1 MTTQAIS
8 EAQLHALADG
18 VLPEEQ
24 RAAIDAHLRAHPQD
38 AARVDAWREQNRQL
52 RALFD
57 PVLDEAVPPRLM
69 QAASPPAANGA
80 WQRHA
85 MQAAA
90 AIVLVIA
97 GGAGGWLLR
106 DDGGDSGD
114 SGDMRAASANPLAL
128 ARSAAIAHA
137 VYTPEVRHP
146 VEVGVEQ
153 EAHLVQWLSKR
164 LGSTLQPPV
173 LSPLG
178 YHLIGGRLLPGDGD
192 GPVAQFMYEEG
203 TGKRLTLYVARERAG
218 KQETAFRYTQEKD
231 LGVFYWIDG
240 QMGYALS
247 ARLPKAELGKIAD
260 AVYAQLEA
268 HR

>member
-1 MTTQAIS
+1 MRTQAIS

-18 VLPEEQ
+18 VLPEGQ
-24 RAAIDAHLRAHPQD
+24 RAAVDAHLCAHPQD

-57 PVLDEAVPPRLM
+57 PVLDEAVQPHLM

-80 WQRHA
+80 WQRPA

-97 GGAGGWLLR
+97 GGMGGWLLR
-106 DDGGDSGD
+106 GDGGDT
-114 SGDMRAASANPLAL
+114 GDMRAASAL

-146 VEVGVEQ
+146 VEVGVAQ

-164 LGSTLQPPV
+164 LGSTLRPPV

-192 GPVAQFMYEEG
+192 GPVAQFMYEDG
-203 TGKRLTLYVARERAG
+203 GGKRLTLYVAKERAG
-218 KQETAFRYTQEKD
+218 RQETAFRYTQEKD

-260 AVYAQLEA
+260 AVYTQLEA
-268 HR
+268 HG

>member
-18 VLPEEQ
+18 VLPEAQ

-57 PVLDEAVPPRLM
+57 PVLDEAVPPALL

-106 DDGGDSGD
+106 GDGGDT
-114 SGDMRAASANPLAL
+114 GDMRAASASPLAL

-164 LGSTLQPPV
+164 LGSKLQPPV

-203 TGKRLTLYVARERAG
+203 GGKRLTLYVAKERAG
-218 KQETAFRYTQEKD
+218 RQETAFRYTQEKD

-260 AVYAQLEA
+260 AVYAQLES
-268 HR
+268 H

>member
-1 MTTQAIS
+1 MTMQAIS

-18 VLPEEQ
+18 VLQEEQ
-24 RAAIDAHLRAHPQD
+24 RAAVDAHLHAHPQD

-57 PVLDEAVPPRLM
+57 PVLDEAVPSHLM

-106 DDGGDSGD
+106 GDGGDT
-114 SGDMRAASANPLAL
+114 GDMRTASASPLAL

-164 LGSTLQPPV
+164 LGSTLQPPA
-173 LSPLG
+173 LAPLG
-178 YHLIGGRLLPGDGD
+178 YQLIGGRLLPGDGD
-192 GPVAQFMYEEG
+192 GPVAQFMYEDG
-203 TGKRLTLYVARERAG
+203 GGKRLTLYVAKERAG

-240 QMGYALS
+240 QLGYALS
-247 ARLPKAELGKIAD
+247 ANLPKQELGKIAN
-260 AVYAQLEA
+260 AVYAQLEQP
-268 HR
+268 R

>member
-18 VLPEEQ
+18 VLPEAQ

-57 PVLDEAVPPRLM
+57 PVLDEAVPPALR

-90 AIVLVIA
+90 AVVLVIA

-106 DDGGDSGD
+106 GGDGVT
-114 SGDMRAASANPLAL
+114 ASASAVSL

-146 VEVGVEQ
+146 VEVGAAQ

-164 LGSTLQPPV
+164 LGTKLQPPA

-178 YHLIGGRLLPGDGD
+178 YQLIGGRLLPGDGD
-192 GPVAQFMYEEG
+192 GPVAQFMYED
-203 TGKRLTLYVARERAG
+203 GKGQRLTLYVARERAG
-218 KQETAFRYTQEKD
+218 RQETAFRYTQEKD
-231 LGVFYWIDG
+231 LSVFYWIDG
-240 QMGYALS
+240 QLGYALS
-247 ARLPKAELGKIAD
+247 ASLPKQALGKIAD
-260 AVYAQLEA
+260 AVYAQLEQA
-268 HR
+268 R

>member
-24 RAAIDAHLRAHPQD
+24 RAAIEAHLRAHPED
-38 AARVDAWREQNRQL
+38 AARVDAWRAQNRQL

-57 PVLDEAVPPRLM
+57 PVLDETVPPALL
-69 QAASPPAANGA
+69 QATSPPAANGA
-80 WQRHA
+80 WRRPA

-90 AIVLVIA
+90 AVVLVIA

-106 DDGGDSGD
+106 GDAGGSIT
-114 SGDMRAASANPLAL
+114 ASASPLAL

-164 LGSTLQPPV
+164 LGTKLQPPA

-192 GPVAQFMYEEG
+192 GPVAQFMYEDG
-203 TGKRLTLYVARERAG
+203 GGKRLTLYVAKERAG
-218 KQETAFRYTQEKD
+218 RQETAFRYTQEKE
-231 LGVFYWIDG
+231 LSVFYWIDG
-240 QMGYALS
+240 QLGYALS
-247 ARLPKAELGKIAD
+247 AGLPKQELGKIAD
-260 AVYAQLEA
+260 AVYAQLEQP
-268 HR
+268 R

>member
-1 MTTQAIS
+1 MTMQAIS

-24 RAAIDAHLRAHPQD
+24 RAPVDAHLRAHPQD

-52 RALFD
+52 RSLFD
-57 PVLDEAVPPRLM
+57 PVLDEAVPPHLM

-106 DDGGDSGD
+106 GGDSVT
-114 SGDMRAASANPLAL
+114 ASASPISL

-164 LGSTLQPPV
+164 LGSTLQPPA

-192 GPVAQFMYEEG
+192 GPVAQFMYED
-203 TGKRLTLYVARERAG
+203 GKGQRLTLYVARERAG
-218 KQETAFRYTQEKD
+218 RQETAFRYTQEKD

-260 AVYAQLEA
+260 AVYAQLES
-268 HR
+268 H

>member
-1 MTTQAIS
+1 MTMQAIS

-18 VLPEEQ
+18 VLQEEQ
-24 RAAIDAHLRAHPQD
+24 RAAVDAHLHAHPQD

-57 PVLDEAVPPRLM
+57 PVLDEAVPSHLM

-80 WQRHA
+80 WQRPA

-90 AIVLVIA
+90 AIVLLIA

-106 DDGGDSGD
+106 GGDSVT
-114 SGDMRAASANPLAL
+114 ASASPISL

-260 AVYAQLEA
+260 AVYAQLES
-268 HR
+268 H

>member
-1 MTTQAIS
+1 MTMQAIS

-18 VLPEEQ
+18 VLQEEQ
-24 RAAIDAHLRAHPQD
+24 RAAVDAHLRAHPQD
-38 AARVDAWREQNRQL
+38 AARVAAWREQNRQL

-57 PVLDEAVPPRLM
+57 PMLDQAVPPALR
-69 QAASPPAANGA
+69 QAAAPPAANYA
-80 WQRHA
+80 WYRPA

-90 AIVLVIA
+90 AIVLLIA

-106 DDGGDSGD
+106 GGDSVT
-114 SGDMRAASANPLAL
+114 ASASPISL

-260 AVYAQLEA
+260 AVYAQLEQP
-268 HR
+268 R

>member
-18 VLPEEQ
+18 VLPQAQ
-24 RAAIDAHLRAHPQD
+24 RAAVDAHLHAHPED
-38 AARVDAWREQNRQL
+38 AARVHAWREQNRQL
-52 RALFD
+52 RVLFD
-57 PVLDEAVPPRLM
+57 PVLDEAVPPDLL

-106 DDGGDSGD
+106 GDGGD
-114 SGDMRAASANPLAL
+114 MRTTSASPMSL

-164 LGSTLQPPV
+164 LGSKLQPPA

-192 GPVAQFMYEEG
+192 GPVAQFMYEDG
-203 TGKRLTLYVARERAG
+203 SGKRLTLYVAKERAG
-218 KQETAFRYTQEKD
+218 RQETAFRYTQEKE
-231 LGVFYWIDG
+231 LSVFYWIDG
-240 QMGYALS
+240 QLGYALS
-247 ARLPKAELGKIAD
+247 ASLPKRELGKIAD
-260 AVYAQLEA
+260 AVYAQLEQA
-268 HR
+268 R

>member
-8 EAQLHALADG
+8 EAQLHALVDG

-24 RAAIDAHLRAHPQD
+24 RAAVDAYLRAHPGD
-38 AARVDAWREQNRQL
+38 AARVDAWHEQNRQL
-52 RALFD
+52 HALFD
-57 PVLDEAVPPRLM
+57 SVLDEAVPPHLV
-69 QAASPPAANGA
+69 QAASPPAANDA

-106 DDGGDSGD
+106 GNGGDT
-114 SGDMRAASANPLAL
+114 GDMRAASASPLAL

-192 GPVAQFMYEEG
+192 GPVAQFMYEERG
-203 TGKRLTLYVARERAG
+203 GKRLTLYVARERAG

-260 AVYAQLEA
+260 AVYAQLES
-268 HR
+268 H

>member
-24 RAAIDAHLRAHPQD
+24 RAAIDAHLRAHPED
-38 AARVDAWREQNRQL
+38 AARVDAWREQNQQL

-57 PVLDEAVPPRLM
+57 PVLEETFPPALL
-69 QAASPPAANGA
+69 QAAAPPAANQA
-80 WQRHA
+80 WYSHA

-90 AIVLVIA
+90 AIVLVFA
-97 GGAGGWLLR
+97 GGMGGWLLR
-106 DDGGDSGD
+106 GDGGD
-114 SGDMRAASANPLAL
+114 MPTASASPMSL

-146 VEVGVEQ
+146 VEVGAEQ

-231 LGVFYWIDG
+231 LSVFYWIDG
-240 QMGYALS
+240 QLGYALS
-247 ARLPKAELGKIAD
+247 ASLPKQELGKIAD
-260 AVYAQLEA
+260 AVYAQLES
-268 HR
+268 H

>member
-1 MTTQAIS
+1 MTRQAIS

-24 RAAIDAHLRAHPQD
+24 RPAVDAHLRAHPQD

-57 PVLDEAVPPRLM
+57 PVQEEALPRHLL
-69 QAASPPAANGA
+69 QAAAPPPANRG
-80 WQRHA
+80 WYRPA

-90 AIVLVIA
+90 AVALVVA

-106 DDGGDSGD
+106 GGDGDGGNVDAG
-114 SGDMRAASANPLAL
+114 ASPRML

-146 VEVGVEQ
+146 VEVGAEQ

-164 LGSTLQPPV
+164 LGTRLQPPV

-178 YHLIGGRLLPGDGD
+178 YQLIGGRLLPGDGD
-192 GPVAQFMYEEG
+192 GPVAQFMYEDG
-203 TGKRLTLYVARERAG
+203 GGKRLTLYVAKERAG
-218 KQETAFRYTQEKD
+218 RQETAFRYTQEKE
-231 LGVFYWIDG
+231 LSVFYWIDG
-240 QMGYALS
+240 RLGYALS
-247 ARLPKAELGKIAD
+247 ANLPKKELGKIAD
-260 AVYAQLEA
+260 AVYAQLEQP
-268 HR
+268 R

>member
-18 VLPEEQ
+18 VLPEDQ
-24 RAAIDAHLRAHPQD
+24 RAAIDAHLRAHPED
-38 AARVDAWREQNRQL
+38 AARVDAWREQNQQL

-57 PVLDEAVPPRLM
+57 PVLEETLPTALL
-69 QAASPPAANGA
+69 QAATPPAANQA
-80 WQRHA
+80 WYSHA

-90 AIVLVIA
+90 AIVLVFA
-97 GGAGGWLLR
+97 GGMGGWLLR
-106 DDGGDSGD
+106 GDGGD
-114 SGDMRAASANPLAL
+114 MRVASASPLTL

-164 LGSTLQPPV
+164 LGSTLRPPV

-203 TGKRLTLYVARERAG
+203 TGKRLTLYVAKERAG

-231 LGVFYWIDG
+231 LSVFYWIDG
-240 QMGYALS
+240 QLGYALS
-247 ARLPKAELGKIAD
+247 ASLPKQALGKIAD
-260 AVYAQLEA
+260 AVYAQLEQP
-268 HR
+268 R

>member
-24 RAAIDAHLRAHPQD
+24 RAAVDAYLRAHPQD

-57 PVLDEAVPPRLM
+57 PVLDEAVPPHLM

-106 DDGGDSGD
+106 GDGGDT
-114 SGDMRAASANPLAL
+114 GDMRTASASPLAL

-164 LGSTLQPPV
+164 LGSTLRPPV

-203 TGKRLTLYVARERAG
+203 TGKRLTLYVAKERAG

-231 LGVFYWIDG
+231 LSVFYWIDG
-240 QMGYALS
+240 QLGYALS
-247 ARLPKAELGKIAD
+247 ASLPKQALGKIAD
-260 AVYAQLEA
+260 AVYTQLEQP
-268 HR
+268 R

>member
-1 MTTQAIS
+1 MTRQAIS

-24 RAAIDAHLRAHPQD
+24 RPAVDAHLRAHPQD

-52 RALFD
+52 RALFN
-57 PVLDEAVPPRLM
+57 PVQEEAVPRHLL
-69 QAASPPAANGA
+69 QAAAPPAANRG
-80 WQRHA
+80 WYRPA

-90 AIVLVIA
+90 AVVLVVA

-106 DDGGDSGD
+106 GGDGGNSVT
-114 SGDMRAASANPLAL
+114 ASAGPISL

-146 VEVGVEQ
+146 VEVGAEQ

-164 LGSTLQPPV
+164 LGTQLQPPV

-178 YHLIGGRLLPGDGD
+178 YQLIGGRLLPGDGD
-192 GPVAQFMYEEG
+192 GPVAQFMYEDG
-203 TGKRLTLYVARERAG
+203 GGKRLTLYVAKERAG
-218 KQETAFRYTQEKD
+218 RQETAFRYTQEKD

-240 QMGYALS
+240 RLGYALS
-247 ARLPKAELGKIAD
+247 ANLPKKELSKIAD
-260 AVYAQLEA
+260 AVYAQLEQP
-268 HR
+268 R

>member
-24 RAAIDAHLRAHPQD
+24 RAAVDAYLRAHPQD

-57 PVLDEAVPPRLM
+57 PVLDEAVPPALL

-106 DDGGDSGD
+106 GDG
-114 SGDMRAASANPLAL
+114 GDMRAASPLAL

-164 LGSTLQPPV
+164 LGTKLQPPA

-203 TGKRLTLYVARERAG
+203 GGKRLTLYVARERAG
-218 KQETAFRYTQEKD
+218 RQETAFRYTQEKD

-260 AVYAQLEA
+260 AVYAQLES
-268 HR
+268 R

>member
-24 RAAIDAHLRAHPQD
+24 RAAIDAHLRAHPDD

-57 PVLDEAVPPRLM
+57 PVLDEAVPPALL
-69 QAASPPAANGA
+69 QATSPAAANGT
-80 WQRHA
+80 WQRPA

-90 AIVLVIA
+90 AVVLVLA
-97 GGAGGWLLR
+97 GGMGGWLLR
-106 DDGGDSGD
+106 GDAGDG
-114 SGDMRAASANPLAL
+114 ATASASPMSL

-146 VEVGVEQ
+146 VEVGAEQ

-164 LGSTLQPPV
+164 LGTKLQPPA

-192 GPVAQFMYEEG
+192 GPVAQFMYEDG
-203 TGKRLTLYVARERAG
+203 GGKRLTLYVAKERAG
-218 KQETAFRYTQEKD
+218 RQETAFHYTQEKE
-231 LGVFYWIDG
+231 LSVFYWIDG
-240 QMGYALS
+240 QLGYALS
-247 ARLPKAELGKIAD
+247 ANLPKQELGKIAG
-260 AVYAQLEA
+260 AVYAQLEQP
-268 HR
+268 R

>member
-1 MTTQAIS
+1 MQAIS
-8 EAQLHALADG
+8 EAQLHAVADG

-24 RAAIDAHLRAHPQD
+24 RAAIDAHLRAHPED
-38 AARVDAWREQNRQL
+38 AARVHAWREQNRQL

-57 PVLDEAVPPRLM
+57 PVLDEAVPPALR
-69 QAASPPAANGA
+69 QAAAPPAANYA
-80 WQRHA
+80 WYRPA

-90 AIVLVIA
+90 AVVLVLA
-97 GGAGGWLLR
+97 GGMGGWLLR
-106 DDGGDSGD
+106 GDAGDG
-114 SGDMRAASANPLAL
+114 GDMRAASASPLAL

-218 KQETAFRYTQEKD
+218 RQETAFRYTREKD

-260 AVYAQLEA
+260 AVYAQLEQP
-268 HR
+268 R

>member
-1 MTTQAIS
+1 MQAIS

-18 VLPEEQ
+18 VLQEEQ
-24 RAAIDAHLRAHPQD
+24 RAAVDAHLRAHPQD

-57 PVLDEAVPPRLM
+57 PVLDEAVPSHLM
-69 QAASPPAANGA
+69 QAASPPPANGA
-80 WQRHA
+80 WQRPA

-90 AIVLVIA
+90 AIVLLIA

-106 DDGGDSGD
+106 GGDSVT
-114 SGDMRAASANPLAL
+114 ASASPISL

-260 AVYAQLEA
+260 AVYAQLES
-268 HR
+268 H

>member
-8 EAQLHALADG
+8 EAQLHALADD
-18 VLPEEQ
+18 VLPEAQ

-52 RALFD
+52 RTLFD
-57 PVLDEAVPPRLM
+57 PVRDEAVPPALR
-69 QAASPPAANGA
+69 QAAAPPAAYGA

-90 AIVLVIA
+90 AIVLVLA

-106 DDGGDSGD
+106 GGDMPTS
-114 SGDMRAASANPLAL
+114 SASPISL

-146 VEVGVEQ
+146 VEVGAEQ

-164 LGSTLQPPV
+164 LGTKLQPPA

-192 GPVAQFMYEEG
+192 GPVAQFMYED
-203 TGKRLTLYVARERAG
+203 GKGQRLTLYVAKERAG
-218 KQETAFRYTQEKD
+218 RQETAFRYTQEKD
-231 LGVFYWIDG
+231 LSVFYWIDG
-240 QMGYALS
+240 QFGYALS
-247 ARLPKAELGKIAD
+247 ASLPKQELGKIAD
-260 AVYAQLEA
+260 AVYAQLEQP
-268 HR
+268 R

>member
-1 MTTQAIS
+1 MTMQAIS

-18 VLPEEQ
+18 VLPEDQ
-24 RAAIDAHLRAHPQD
+24 RAAIDAHLRAHPED
-38 AARVDAWREQNRQL
+38 AARVDAWREQNQQL

-57 PVLDEAVPPRLM
+57 PVLEETFPPALL
-69 QAASPPAANGA
+69 QAAAPPAANQA
-80 WQRHA
+80 WYSHA
-85 MQAAA
+85 VQAAA
-90 AIVLVIA
+90 AIVLVFA
-97 GGAGGWLLR
+97 GGMGGWLLR
-106 DDGGDSGD
+106 GDGGD
-114 SGDMRAASANPLAL
+114 MRVASASPLTL

-164 LGSTLQPPV
+164 LGSKLQPPA

-192 GPVAQFMYEEG
+192 SPVAQFMYEDG
-203 TGKRLTLYVARERAG
+203 GGKRLTLYVAKERAG

-231 LGVFYWIDG
+231 LSVFYWIDG
-240 QMGYALS
+240 QLGYALS
-247 ARLPKAELGKIAD
+247 ASLPKQELGKIAD
-260 AVYAQLEA
+260 AVYAQLES
-268 HR
+268 R

>member
-1 MTTQAIS
+1 MTTQAIR

-24 RAAIDAHLRAHPQD
+24 RAAVDAHLRAHPDD
-38 AARVDAWREQNRQL
+38 AARVAAWREQNRQL

-57 PVLDEAVPPRLM
+57 PVLDDAVPPPLL
-69 QAASPPAANGA
+69 QAAAPPAANGP
-80 WQRHA
+80 WRRHA

-90 AIVLVIA
+90 ALVLVMA

-106 DDGGDSGD
+106 GADGGG
-114 SGDMRAASANPLAL
+114 ASASAVSL

-146 VEVGVEQ
+146 VEVGAEQ

-164 LGSTLQPPV
+164 LGSKLQPPV

-178 YHLIGGRLLPGDGD
+178 YQLIGGRLLPGDGD
-192 GPVAQFMYEEG
+192 GPVAQFMYED
-203 TGKRLTLYVARERAG
+203 GKGQRLTLYVAKERAG
-218 KQETAFRYTQEKD
+218 RQETAFRYAQEKD

-240 QMGYALS
+240 PLGYALS
-247 ARLPKAELGKIAD
+247 ANLPKKELGRIAD
-260 AVYAQLEA
+260 AVYAQLEQP
-268 HR
+268 R

>member
-1 MTTQAIS
+1 MNTQAIS

-24 RAAIDAHLRAHPQD
+24 RAALEAHLRQHPDD

-57 PVLDEAVPPRLM
+57 PVLDAALPAALLSATAPP
-69 QAASPPAANGA
+69 APAANGA

-90 AIVLVIA
+90 AIVLVVA

-106 DDGGDSGD
+106 GGSDGPT
-114 SGDMRAASANPLAL
+114 ASASASVSL

-146 VEVGVEQ
+146 VEVGAEQ

-164 LGSTLQPPV
+164 LGTQLRPPV

-178 YHLIGGRLLPGDGD
+178 YQLIGGRLLPGDGD
-192 GPVAQFMYEEG
+192 GPVAQFMYEDG
-203 TGKRLTLYVARERAG
+203 GGKRLTLYVAKERAG
-218 KQETAFRYTQEKD
+218 RQETAFRYTQEKE
-231 LGVFYWIDG
+231 LSVFYWIDG
-240 QMGYALS
+240 QLGYALS
-247 ARLPKAELGKIAD
+247 AGLPKQELGKIAN

-268 HR
+268 PR

>member
-1 MTTQAIS
+1 MTRQAIS

-18 VLPEEQ
+18 VLPEAQ
-24 RAAIDAHLRAHPQD
+24 RAAVDAYLRAHPQD

-57 PVLDEAVPPRLM
+57 PVLDQGIPPALL
-69 QAASPPAANGA
+69 QAAAAPSAANHA
-80 WQRHA
+80 WYHPA

-106 DDGGDSGD
+106 GGDSVT
-114 SGDMRAASANPLAL
+114 ASASPISL

-218 KQETAFRYTQEKD
+218 RQETAFRYTQEKD

-260 AVYAQLEA
+260 AVYAQLES
-268 HR
+268 R

>member
-1 MTTQAIS
+1 MTVQAIS

-18 VLPEEQ
+18 VLQEEQ
-24 RAAIDAHLRAHPQD
+24 RAAVDAHLRAHPQD

-69 QAASPPAANGA
+69 QAASPPAATGA

-106 DDGGDSGD
+106 GGDSVT
-114 SGDMRAASANPLAL
+114 ASASPISL

-164 LGSTLQPPV
+164 LGSKLQPPV

-260 AVYAQLEA
+260 AVYAQLES
-268 HR
+268 H

>member
-24 RAAIDAHLRAHPQD
+24 RAAIDAHLRAHPDD

-57 PVLDEAVPPRLM
+57 PMLGEAVPPALR
-69 QAASPPAANGA
+69 QAASPAAANGA
-80 WQRHA
+80 WQRPA

-90 AIVLVIA
+90 AIMLLIA
-97 GGAGGWLLR
+97 GGMGGWLLR
-106 DDGGDSGD
+106 GSDSVT
-114 SGDMRAASANPLAL
+114 SSANPISL

-164 LGSTLQPPV
+164 LGTKLQPPA

-192 GPVAQFMYEEG
+192 GPVAQFMYED
-203 TGKRLTLYVARERAG
+203 GKGQRLTLYVARERAG
-218 KQETAFRYTQEKD
+218 RQETAFRYTQEKD
-231 LGVFYWIDG
+231 LSVFYWIDG
-240 QMGYALS
+240 QLGYALS
-247 ARLPKAELGKIAD
+247 ASLPKQALGKIAD
-260 AVYAQLEA
+260 AVYAQLEQP
-268 HR
+268 R

>member
-24 RAAIDAHLRAHPQD
+24 RAAIDAHLRAHPED

-57 PVLDEAVPPRLM
+57 PVLDDAVPPALR
-69 QAASPPAANGA
+69 QAASPAAANGA
-80 WQRHA
+80 WRRPA

-90 AIVLVIA
+90 AIVLLIA

-106 DDGGDSGD
+106 GGDGTT
-114 SGDMRAASANPLAL
+114 ASASPLTL

-146 VEVGVEQ
+146 VEVGAAQ

-164 LGSTLQPPV
+164 LGTQLQPPA

-192 GPVAQFMYEEG
+192 GPVAQFMYEDG
-203 TGKRLTLYVARERAG
+203 GGKRLTLYVAKERAG
-218 KQETAFRYTQEKD
+218 RQETAFRYTQEKD
-231 LGVFYWIDG
+231 LSVFYWIDG
-240 QMGYALS
+240 QLGYALS
-247 ARLPKAELGKIAD
+247 ASLPKRELGKIAD
-260 AVYAQLEA
+260 AVYAQLEQA
-268 HR
+268 R

>member
-18 VLPEEQ
+18 VLPEDQ
-24 RAAIDAHLRAHPQD
+24 RAAIDAHLRARPED
-38 AARVDAWREQNRQL
+38 AARVDAWREQNQQL
-52 RALFD
+52 RSLFD
-57 PVLDEAVPPRLM
+57 PVLEETFPPALL
-69 QAASPPAANGA
+69 QAAAPPAANQA
-80 WQRHA
+80 WYSHA

-90 AIVLVIA
+90 AIVLVFA
-97 GGAGGWLLR
+97 GGMGGWLLR
-106 DDGGDSGD
+106 GDGGD
-114 SGDMRAASANPLAL
+114 MRVASASPLTL

-146 VEVGVEQ
+146 VDGGVEQ

-192 GPVAQFMYEEG
+192 GPVAQFMYEERG
-203 TGKRLTLYVARERAG
+203 GKRLTLYVARERAG

-260 AVYAQLEA
+260 AVYAQLES
-268 HR
+268 H

>member
-1 MTTQAIS
+1 MTMQAIS

-18 VLPEEQ
+18 VLQEEQ
-24 RAAIDAHLRAHPQD
+24 RAAVDAHLHAHPQD

-57 PVLDEAVPPRLM
+57 PVLDEAVPSHLM

-80 WQRHA
+80 WQRPA

-90 AIVLVIA
+90 AIVLLIA

-106 DDGGDSGD
+106 GGDSVT
-114 SGDMRAASANPLAL
+114 ASASPISL

-247 ARLPKAELGKIAD
+247 ARLPKTELGKIAD
-260 AVYAQLEA
+260 AVYAQLES
-268 HR
+268 H

>member
-1 MTTQAIS
+1 MTMQAIS

-24 RAAIDAHLRAHPQD
+24 RASIDAHLRAHPED

-57 PVLDEAVPPRLM
+57 PVLDEAVPPALR
-69 QAASPPAANGA
+69 QASSPAAANGA
-80 WQRHA
+80 WRRPA

-90 AIVLVIA
+90 AIVLLIA

-106 DDGGDSGD
+106 GSDGTS
-114 SGDMRAASANPLAL
+114 ASASPLTL

-146 VEVGVEQ
+146 VEVGAAQ

-164 LGSTLQPPV
+164 LGTQLQPPA

-192 GPVAQFMYEEG
+192 GPVAQFMYEDG
-203 TGKRLTLYVARERAG
+203 GGKRLTLYVAKERAG
-218 KQETAFRYTQEKD
+218 RQETAFRYTQEKD
-231 LGVFYWIDG
+231 LSVFYWIDG
-240 QMGYALS
+240 QLGYALS
-247 ARLPKAELGKIAD
+247 ANLPKRELGKIAD
-260 AVYAQLEA
+260 AVYAQLEQA
-268 HR
+268 R

>member
-1 MTTQAIS
+1 MTMQAIS

-24 RAAIDAHLRAHPQD
+24 RAAVDAHLRAHPQD

-52 RALFD
+52 HALFD
-57 PVLDEAVPPRLM
+57 PVLDQAVPTALL
-69 QAASPPAANGA
+69 QAAAPPAANHA
-80 WQRHA
+80 WYRPA

-90 AIVLVIA
+90 AIVLLIA

-106 DDGGDSGD
+106 GGDSVT
-114 SGDMRAASANPLAL
+114 ASASPLAL

-218 KQETAFRYTQEKD
+218 RQETAFRYTQEKD

-240 QMGYALS
+240 RMGYALS

-260 AVYAQLEA
+260 AVYAQLES
-268 HR
+268 R

>member
-1 MTTQAIS
+1 MTTQAIR

-24 RAAIDAHLRAHPQD
+24 RAAVDAHLRAHPQD

-106 DDGGDSGD
+106 GDGGD
-114 SGDMRAASANPLAL
+114 SGDMRAASASPLAL

>member
-24 RAAIDAHLRAHPQD
+24 RAAIDDHLRAHPED
-38 AARVDAWREQNRQL
+38 AARVDAWRAQNLQL

-57 PVLDEAVPPRLM
+57 PVLDETVPPALL
-69 QAASPPAANGA
+69 QSASPPAANGA
-80 WQRHA
+80 WQRPA

-90 AIVLVIA
+90 AVVLVIA

-106 DDGGDSGD
+106 GDASD
-114 SGDMRAASANPLAL
+114 SITTSASPLAL

-146 VEVGVEQ
+146 VEVGAEQ

-164 LGSTLQPPV
+164 LGTKLQPPA

-192 GPVAQFMYEEG
+192 GPVAQFMYEDG
-203 TGKRLTLYVARERAG
+203 GGKRLTLYVAKERAG
-218 KQETAFRYTQEKD
+218 RQETAFRYTQEKE
-231 LGVFYWIDG
+231 LSVFYWIDG
-240 QMGYALS
+240 QLGYALS
-247 ARLPKAELGKIAD
+247 ANLPKQELGKIAG
-260 AVYAQLEA
+260 AVYAQLEQP
-268 HR
+268 R

>member
-24 RAAIDAHLRAHPQD
+24 RPAVDAHLRAHPQD

-52 RALFD
+52 RALFN
-57 PVLDEAVPPRLM
+57 PVQEEAVPRHLL
-69 QAASPPAANGA
+69 QAAAPPAANRG
-80 WQRHA
+80 WYRPA

-90 AIVLVIA
+90 AVVLVVA

-106 DDGGDSGD
+106 GGDGDGGNSVT
-114 SGDMRAASANPLAL
+114 ASASPISL

-146 VEVGVEQ
+146 VEVGAEQ

-164 LGSTLQPPV
+164 LGTQLQPPV

-178 YHLIGGRLLPGDGD
+178 YQLIGGRLLPGDGD
-192 GPVAQFMYEEG
+192 GPVAQFMYEDG
-203 TGKRLTLYVARERAG
+203 GGKRLTLYVAKERAG
-218 KQETAFRYTQEKD
+218 RQETAFRYTQEKE
-231 LGVFYWIDG
+231 LSVFYWIDG
-240 QMGYALS
+240 RLGYALS
-247 ARLPKAELGKIAD
+247 ANLPKKELGKIAD
-260 AVYAQLEA
+260 AVYAQLEQP
-268 HR
+268 R

>member
-1 MTTQAIS
+1 MTMQAIS

-18 VLPEEQ
+18 VLQEEQ
-24 RAAIDAHLRAHPQD
+24 RAAVDAHLHAHPQD

-57 PVLDEAVPPRLM
+57 PVLDEAVPSHLM

-80 WQRHA
+80 WQRPA

-90 AIVLVIA
+90 AIVLLIA

-106 DDGGDSGD
+106 GGDSVT
-114 SGDMRAASANPLAL
+114 ASASPISL